1 MPLHHRE
8 PLLRPQDMA
17 YAVRDEGSGCDSVG
31 GTRIGRY
38 LAQQG
43 QQALQPMLQV
53 GAVHLQQQG
62 HQLHQVRA

>member
-1 MPLHHRE
+1 
-8 PLLRPQDMA
+8 MA
-17 YAVRDEGSGCDSVG
+17 YAVRDEGSGRDSVG